1 MLKTCTILTFLVAT
15 VASTVPVQ
23 GHDKDCSKV
32 NEKNQAQC
40 YYEQADSLA
49 EEILETV
56 VEKCKELEKKPQAQ
70 AFCTAYGMA
79 ALLEQAKKWA
89 GKP

>member
-1 MLKTCTILTFLVAT
+1 MLKICTVLTFVVAT

-23 GHDKDCSKV
+23 GQDKDCSKV

-56 VEKCKELEKKPQAQ
+56 VEKCRELEKKPQAQ

-79 ALLEQAKKWA
+79 ALLEQAKKWVR
-89 GKP
+89 KP

>member
-23 GHDKDCSKV
+23 GQDKDCSKV

-56 VEKCKELEKKPQAQ
+56 VEKCRELEKKPQAQ

-79 ALLEQAKKWA
+79 ALLEQAKKWVR
-89 GKP
+89 KP

>member
-1 MLKTCTILTFLVAT
+1 MLKICTVLTFVVAT

-23 GHDKDCSKV
+23 GQDKDCSKV

-40 YYEQADSLA
+40 YYEQADGLA

-79 ALLEQAKKWA
+79 ALLEEAKKWVR
-89 GKP
+89 KP